1 MSRIE
6 ALSRTGEGELS
17 GVGNLLLSTAS
28 WDGWE
33 RLELGQSVSAGRKHR
48 ISHLHS
54 SFMELSHPACIGFSC
69 GVLFETLVLLMVQVS
84 KKQGEKHNIYLGE
97 GTVA

>member
-69 GVLFETLVLLMVQVS
+69 GVLFETLVQVS